1 MTALNPTPNQL
12 WITEE
17 GNKITPMQ
25 QPETY
30 HHRLLEVLKL
40 NQSVI
45 DVGVYKLTEKIIDFH
60 RRGSSIWIVGNG
72 GSASTAEHFETDL
85 SYIRH
90 ENKETFLRVHALT
103 ANSALVTATSND
115 TSYHEIFKLLLKRKS
130 KQGDLLIL
138 ITASG
143 NSLNII
149 NAIHEAKIQ
158 GVETFSLLGF
168 DGGKAREISDESVL
182 VETEVGEYG
191 IVEDIHLSI
200 CHAVSSNLFRKL
212 SK

>member
-1 MTALNPTPNQL
+1 MPHHEN
-12 WITEE
+12 
-17 GNKITPMQ
+17 
-25 QPETY
+25 Y

-40 NQSVI
+40 NENRI
-45 DVGVYKLTEKIIDFH
+45 DIGVNRLTERIISSH

-90 ENKETFLRVHALT
+90 DIAETFLKVHALT
-103 ANSALVTATSND
+103 GNSALITATSND
-115 TSYHEIFKLLLKRKS
+115 TSYAEIFKLLLKRKS
-130 KQGDLLIL
+130 KCGDLLIS

-149 NAIHEAKIQ
+149 NAIHQAKSQ
-158 GVETFSLLGF
+158 GVDTFSLVGF
-168 DGGKAREISDESVL
+168 DGGQAKEISDESLV
-182 VETEVGEYG
+182 VETEVGDYG

-212 SK
+212 SSK